1 MLNWNWSYTL
11 STSVAALAIVS
22 GLTSQDIQAQGI
34 QAQSVQAQAT
44 SANSLSLDSRA
55 KVSTDAAR
63 NSQNA
68 SANTPV
74 NAPASTPIKIGE
86 TRSQSLTR
94 TQNDAIARI
103 HAHQVNGKN
112 AATVYVRGIPVVT
125 YIESENTSSDS
136 ANNAATSQPKESQ
149 KSEVKSRE
157 KSSLDGQ
164 TTKIASNDGKK
175 NSSAVKLPSNNSDS
189 SDNSEESVSE
199 SLQERIDSFDYLLT
213 SPNPVERATAA
224 AALINQL
231 KRDGIDASTIIP
243 AWKNGDYVIKF
254 GDRAMLKFDKQALFS
269 DSLQNQTQDV
279 LESANLLRRLLGGAA
294 PVAEVLNAPKPQLA
308 ARAIFSP
315 SINSRVVGVMSGM
328 ASWYGPGFDGNYS
341 ASGEVFNARELTAAH
356 PSLPFGTMVRV
367 VNMDNGQSVVV
378 RINDRGPYAHGR
390 VIDISEAAAGVIGL
404 ISSGVAPVK
413 IEVLAK

>member
-22 GLTSQDIQAQGI
+22 GLTSQSIQAQTI
-34 QAQSVQAQAT
+34 AP
-44 SANSLSLDSRA
+44 NSQVSDSRA
-55 KVSTDAAR
+55 SKVSTDATSS
-63 NSQNA
+63 SQNQSEA
-68 SANTPV
+68 
-74 NAPASTPIKIGE
+74 TPIKIGE

-103 HAHQVNGKN
+103 HSHQINGKN

-125 YIESENTSSDS
+125 YIESEDSSTDNSKTS
-136 ANNAATSQPKESQ
+136 SQ
-149 KSEVKSRE
+149 KSEVKVKFNEQNSV
-157 KSSLDGQ
+157 KNQAAKNQAIKVASS
-164 TTKIASNDGKK
+164 DGKK
-175 NSSAVKLPSNNSDS
+175 NSEAVKLPSTS
-189 SDNSEESVSE
+189 SEQSSSE

-213 SPNPVERATAA
+213 STNPVERATAA

-231 KRDGIDASTIIP
+231 KRDGIDANTIIP

-254 GDRAMLKFDKQALFS
+254 GDRAMLKFDKQALFPE
-269 DSLQNQTQDV
+269 SLQNQNKDV

-294 PVAEVLNAPKPQLA
+294 PVAEVLDAPKPQLA

-315 SINSRVVGVMSGM
+315 SLNSRVVGVMSGM

-341 ASGEVFNARELTAAH
+341 ASGEVFNARDLTAAH
-356 PSLPFGTMVRV
+356 PSLPFGTLVRV

-390 VIDISEAAAGVIGL
+390 VIDVSEAAAGMIGL

-413 IEVLAK
+413 LEVLAK